1 MTIVAPYKEKSTI
14 NLFLMKI
21 FTALF
26 IGFVV
31 TSPLNNSYEI
41 AAMMN
46 GTLAASALALGVPA
60 WTAPLTPV
68 YIKALK
74 DVFFLFSAM
83 LVVAGCVK
91 SPKRARIFLTTP
103 FIPLNLFAIIV
114 ILSAFYSLT
123 FMPTEIV
130 LMGIR
135 GYWSLGLIYA
145 GAFFY
150 TFDERKLYPFIAAV
164 FCFHFVLQIIQFA
177 TDMGFAVFFQH
188 YRSPGLFIIASTAGA
203 FALLVHYFAI
213 RFHSIPL
220 KIASILS
227 LWMSNSTSGL
237 FILIAYYIYAYRKTF
252 RPKILFYPIYCITV
266 LIAGYIMIA
275 NLGAVT
281 GRGGGAAYSGLT
293 RLALIYGA
301 FSHLTSLIFGQGM
314 GIATSQAY
322 QSGYSNAVIADNTYL
337 GILYNAGIV
346 PALAMMVFVIGS
358 FRYVANRLLYM
369 LFLGYS
375 MTTVIFEL
383 NPIIQIV
390 LILLGMHIG
399 RQYATHPAALKS
411 RTSKPRPVPCNKP
424 DGTPASFCP
433 GNVVMHRG

>member
-135 GYWSLGLIYA
+135 GYWSLGRSEEH
-145 GAFFY
+145 
-150 TFDERKLYPFIAAV
+150 TSE
-164 FCFHFVLQIIQFA
+164 LQSLR
-177 TDMGFAVFFQH
+177 H
-188 YRSPGLFIIASTAGA
+188 
-203 FALLVHYFAI
+203 LV
-213 RFHSIPL
+213 
-220 KIASILS
+220 
-227 LWMSNSTSGL
+227 
-237 FILIAYYIYAYRKTF
+237 
-252 RPKILFYPIYCITV
+252 
-266 LIAGYIMIA
+266 
-275 NLGAVT
+275 
-281 GRGGGAAYSGLT
+281 
-293 RLALIYGA
+293 
-301 FSHLTSLIFGQGM
+301 
-314 GIATSQAY
+314 
-322 QSGYSNAVIADNTYL
+322 
-337 GILYNAGIV
+337 
-346 PALAMMVFVIGS
+346 
-358 FRYVANRLLYM
+358 
-369 LFLGYS
+369 
-375 MTTVIFEL
+375 
-383 NPIIQIV
+383 
-390 LILLGMHIG
+390 
-399 RQYATHPAALKS
+399 
-411 RTSKPRPVPCNKP
+411 
-424 DGTPASFCP
+424 
-433 GNVVMHRG
+433 